1 MTYQQTLDFLFDQLP
16 MYQRVGQADFKKDL
30 TNIIALCDALGN
42 PHQKFRSI
50 HIAGT
55 NGKGTTTHI
64 IAAALQAHGMKV
76 GVYTSPHYIDF
87 KERIKI
93 NGTYISEE
101 AVVGFVENNRAL
113 IDSVKPSFFEIT
125 VAMAFDYFAHQKV
138 DIAVVEVGLGGRL
151 DSTNI
156 ITPILSVITNI
167 SYDHQA
173 ILGDTLPQIAREKAG
188 IIKPH
193 IPVVIG
199 EYQREVAKVFRD
211 KALIVEAPITFIS
224 REISLE
230 NIEDKKHLI
239 IKGKTWLK
247 GIRSDVQGA
256 YQEKNLLTAL
266 GALFHLHKILN
277 LDKRKIK
284 AGINKVRAFTGFMGR
299 WQARSEAPL
308 TIVDSAHNEAG
319 IKWAVKQLKAY
330 KKPVHAVIGF
340 VNDKEVSKVLQLF
353 PKNWK
358 YYFCKADIPR
368 GLDAELLKLQASQA
382 GLTGETFSCVRSALA
397 SAQESAG
404 KNEMVFVGGSIFV
417 VGEVL

>member
-1 MTYQQTLDFLFDQLP
+1 MTYQQTLDFLFEQLP
-16 MYQRVGQADFKKDL
+16 MYQRVGQAAYKKDL
-30 TNIIALCDALGN
+30 TNITALCDALGN
-42 PHQKFRSI
+42 PHQKFKSI

-55 NGKGTTTHI
+55 NGKGTTTHM
-64 IAAALQAHGMKV
+64 IAAALQAHGKRV

-87 KERIKI
+87 RERIKV
-93 NGTYISEE
+93 NGSYISEE
-101 AVVGFVENNRAL
+101 AVVEFVQDHRPL
-113 IDSVKPSFFEIT
+113 IDRVKPSFFEIT
-125 VAMAFDYFAHQKV
+125 VAMAFDYFADQEV

-156 ITPILSVITNI
+156 ITPLLSVITNI

-173 ILGDTLPQIAREKAG
+173 ILGNTLPEIAGEKAG
-188 IIKPH
+188 IIKSR

-199 EYQREVAKVFRD
+199 EYQQEVAKVFRD
-211 KALIVEAPITFIS
+211 KALIAEAPFS
-224 REISLE
+224 FVSKAMSLK
-230 NIEDKKHLI
+230 IIDGKKHLVI
-239 IKGKTWLK
+239 EGKSWLK
-247 GIRSDVQGA
+247 GIRSDVRGA

-266 GALFHLHKILN
+266 GALFHLYSILN

-284 AGINKVRAFTGFMGR
+284 AGINKVRALTGFMGR
-299 WQARSEAPL
+299 WQTICEKPL

-319 IKWAVKQLKAY
+319 IKWVVKQLRAY

-340 VNDKEVSKVLQLF
+340 VNDKEVGKVLQLF
-353 PKNWK
+353 PKNWR

-368 GLDAELLKLQASQA
+368 GLDADLLKLQANQA
-382 GLTGETFSCVRSALA
+382 GLTGEAFSSVRLALL

-404 KNEMVFVGGSIFV
+404 KNGMVFVGGSIFV